1 MSVEDKRNK
10 IYPKIY
16 IRKIIFGLDIYITNL
31 KTAFSVSFSYSLN
44 LCEFQNKIH
53 VKVMDAMM

>member
-10 IYPKIY
+10 IY
-16 IRKIIFGLDIYITNL
+16 IRKIIFGSDIYITNF

-44 LCEFQNKIH
+44 LCEFQNKIN
-53 VKVMDAMM
+53 VSYVCSDVL